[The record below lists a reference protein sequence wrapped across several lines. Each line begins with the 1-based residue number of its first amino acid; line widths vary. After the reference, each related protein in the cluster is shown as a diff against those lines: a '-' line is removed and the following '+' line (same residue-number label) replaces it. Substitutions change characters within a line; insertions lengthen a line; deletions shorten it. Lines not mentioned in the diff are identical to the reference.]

1 MGNRLSRAY
10 LRSAFWRSA
19 KCFWWSI
26 VASSWLNSFLNA
38 FDASA
43 KRSAWSSASR
53 LYLAAASLDV
63 EVLLDRL
70 AALERLLEAA
80 EGVGACAWGFGED
93 TLSASP
99 AL

>member
-1 MGNRLSRAY
+1 MASRARQSDIVFQMDRCLHIRRDGRWGIGAH

-26 VASSWLNSFLNA
+26 VASSRLNSFLKA

-53 LYLAAASLDV
+53 LYLAAASLS
-63 EVLLDRL
+63 RM
-70 AALERLLEAA
+70 
-80 EGVGACAWGFGED
+80 
-93 TLSASP
+93 
-99 AL
+99 